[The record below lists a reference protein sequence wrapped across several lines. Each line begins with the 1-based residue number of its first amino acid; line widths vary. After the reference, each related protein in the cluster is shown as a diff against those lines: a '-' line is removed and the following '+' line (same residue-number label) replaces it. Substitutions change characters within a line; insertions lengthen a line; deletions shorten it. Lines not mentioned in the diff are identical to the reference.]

1 MDAAKR
7 DAEIR
12 RLTGDVRYAGVNQV
26 WGHMCKGWEN
36 EYSHENWR
44 DEMSYQWFKKSLV
57 PWTFPADDRRD
68 IVLVVDECLSLNIV
82 DMMYEFLLSLMKW
95 WTSPAKFASHEE
107 YPKYTRMMYVIC
119 LWEHEVQNNFD
130 VSDVYIA
137 VRTCNEI
144 IRILE
149 NTADETLKAR
159 RILAGLLTRLR
170 ELSSF
175 LSELAT
181 FLDATEE
188 RVAPSVPEVG
198 SSAGIHNSLLRLKS
212 QCHVL
217 DKSSI

>member
-1 MDAAKR
+1 MDAGKI

-26 WGHMCKGWEN
+26 WGHMRKGWEN
-36 EYSHENWR
+36 EYRHEDWR

-68 IVLVVDECLSLNIV
+68 IVLVVDECLSPNIV
-82 DMMYEFLLSLMKW
+82 DKMYEFLLSLMKW
-95 WTSPAKFASHEE
+95 WTSPAKFASHAN
-107 YPKYTRMMYVIC
+107 YPKYTRMMYLQC

-130 VSDVYIA
+130 VGDVVNS
-137 VRTCNEI
+137 VRECKEI

-149 NTADETLKAR
+149 NTADETLNAR
-159 RILAGLLTRLR
+159 RILAGLLARLR
-170 ELSSF
+170 ELSSY
-175 LSELAT
+175 LSDLAT
-181 FLDATEE
+181 FLDATEI
-188 RVAPSVPEVG
+188 RVAPSLPEVG

>member
-1 MDAAKR
+1 MDSVKR

-12 RLTGDVRYAGVNQV
+12 RLTGNVRYAGVNQV
-26 WGHMCKGWEN
+26 WGHMRKGWEN
-36 EYSHENWR
+36 EYRHENWY
-44 DEMSYQWFKKSLV
+44 DEVTYQCFKRSLV
-57 PWTFPADDRRD
+57 PWTQPADDRRD
-68 IVLVVDECLSLNIV
+68 IVLVVNGPLSPNIV
-82 DMMYEFLLSLMKW
+82 KMMYEFLLSLMKW
-95 WTSPAKFASHEE
+95 WTSPAKIEAHAE
-107 YPKYTRMMYVIC
+107 YPKYTRMMYLIC

-130 VSDVYIA
+130 VGDVYIA

-170 ELSSF
+170 ELSSY
-175 LSELAT
+175 LSDLAT
-181 FLDATEE
+181 FLDATEK
-188 RVAPSVPEVG
+188 RVAPSVPEV
-198 SSAGIHNSLLRLKS
+198 AGIHNSLLRLKS